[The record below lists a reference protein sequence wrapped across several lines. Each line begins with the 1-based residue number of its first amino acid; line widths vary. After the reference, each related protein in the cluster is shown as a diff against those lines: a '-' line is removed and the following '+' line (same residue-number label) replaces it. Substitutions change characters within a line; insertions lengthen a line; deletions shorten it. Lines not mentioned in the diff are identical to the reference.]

1 MRSKMNRRN
10 FAMGSVALLATGFAC
25 SSTSEAN
32 QAGAGGASGGAG
44 GASGGAGGASGGAGG
59 ASGATGGSSGSG
71 GTSGNPPGDG
81 SAGTGGAGDGSPG
94 AEAAPGDGSNASD
107 GSDGGGYYR
116 GDLKVALNAF
126 SFDAAMLAQLAG
138 TGTAMSLM
146 TLLDWCAD
154 PAHKFDA
161 IDATGYYFPPGN
173 LAMPTAQYLKDFKQ
187 KASDLGVVISGT
199 GIRNDFANPSATVR
213 ADGVTIFKRWCDVA
227 NAIGAPMIRVFAGPA
242 PAGYAAQWDQVA
254 AWVADSLKQCAVAA
268 KAAGL
273 KVALQNHA
281 DFLSTSDQTIK
292 MLNLVNMPDALGVTD
307 DTGSFDDGGPLG
319 IDAKYA
325 AIARLLPYAINMQIK
340 TIITPAG
347 QTPATPMDLMRLMR
361 VIRSGPFRGFLPIE
375 TLAQPGTVYDPFTEV
390 PKFLASVRAAIMQT
404 AAG

>member
-1 MRSKMNRRN
+1 MRSNMNRRD
-10 FAMGSVALLATGFAC
+10 FARSAVALASLLAASKAAVGC
-25 SSTSEAN
+25 SSASEVN
-32 QAGAGGASGGAG
+32 PAGGAGGAGGVGGASGGSG
-44 GASGGAGGASGGAGG
+44 GASGGSGGASG
-59 ASGATGGSSGSG
+59 SGGS
-71 GTSGNPPGDG
+71 SGNPPGDG
-81 SAGTGGAGDGSPG
+81 SAASGRGGSPS
-94 AEAAPGDGSNASD
+94 AEAAPGDGGVASD

-138 TGTAMSLM
+138 TGSAMSLM

-154 PAHKFDA
+154 PAHQFDA
-161 IDATGYYFPPGN
+161 LDATGYYFPPGN
-173 LAMPTAQYLKDFKQ
+173 LAMPTAQYLQDFKQ
-187 KASDLGVVISGT
+187 KASDLGIVISGT

-213 ADGVTIFKRWCDVA
+213 ADGVTIFKRWCGVA

-242 PAGYAAQWDQVA
+242 PAGYAWDTVA
-254 AWVADSLKQCAVAA
+254 AWVADSLKQCADAA
-268 KAAGL
+268 RAAGL

-281 DFLSTSDQTIK
+281 DFLSTSDQTIQ
-292 MLNLVNMPDALGVTD
+292 MLNLVNMPDVLGVND

-325 AIARLLPYAINMQIK
+325 AIARLLPYAINMQVK

-347 QTPATPMDLMRLMR
+347 QTPTTPMDLMRLLR
-361 VIRSGPFRGFLPIE
+361 VIRSGPYRGYLPIE
-375 TLAQPGTVYDPFTEV
+375 TLAQPGTTYDPFANV
-390 PKFLASVRAAIMQT
+390 PKFLTSVRDAIAQT